1 MDKFMRNPLNAALF
15 AAAVTAAAI
24 YFTLPQNNEK
34 EKKPVKN
41 STYTKPALFVGVLV
55 YFIVYYGN
63 AKFETISK
71 EPF

>member
-1 MDKFMRNPLNAALF
+1 MRNPLYAGLF

-24 YFTLPQNNEK
+24 YFTNQRTEK
-34 EKKPVKN
+34 DKDKPVKN
-41 STYTKPALFVGVLV
+41 SVYTKPALFVGVLV

-63 AKFETISK
+63 ARFEEISK